1 LQTVIAKLK
10 DEMSKVWQ
18 MVALSEILTPVSRPE
33 SVDPQKDYRLL
44 GARWYAGGLYV
55 KETKPGSQIQA
66 AKLYRVEENDFV
78 YNRLFAWKG
87 SFAIATGENAG
98 CYVSNEFPSF
108 AINPEIADGH
118 YLWRYFSRAITWDE
132 ALGLSTGGTPTS
144 RNRLKEEKLLAMKIP
159 LPSLDEQQRIVARI
173 EELATKIEE
182 ARSLRQESA
191 ESVFALIASLH
202 LNLSGER
209 IVGLE
214 DFLRLD
220 EEREEI
226 EYGKEYPQVGVKGF
240 GQGLFARETLSAS
253 QTTYKAFNRLYEG
266 AVVLSQVKGWEGA
279 LAVCPSDLAGRYVS
293 PEYRTFRCIPEEALP
308 KYLDAIFSTPWFWT
322 QLSSLSRGVGGRRER
337 IRPEHFLSLEI
348 PMPKVAQQKQ
358 AASAFEA
365 LEKVRSLQ
373 IESAAE
379 LDSLLPA
386 ILDKAFKGE
395 L

>member
-1 LQTVIAKLK
+1 MAPLEKAICHRKEFIEINDLERYKRCRVQLHAQGVVLRDIVQGTEIKTKKQQMCRAGEFLVAEIDAKHGGFGIVPEDL
-10 DEMSKVWQ
+10 EGAIVSSHYF
-18 MVALSEILTPVSRPE
+18 LFEINQEVLERRFLDFFIRTPAFREQVSAQGSTNYAAIRP
-33 SVDPQKDYRLL
+33 
-44 GARWYAGGLYV
+44 
-55 KETKPGSQIQA
+55 
-66 AKLYRVEENDFV
+66 NDV
-78 YNRLFAWKG
+78 
-87 SFAIATGENAG
+87 
-98 CYVSNEFPSF
+98 
-108 AINPEIADGH
+108 
-118 YLWRYFSRAITWDE
+118 FSY
-132 ALGLSTGGTPTS
+132 
-144 RNRLKEEKLLAMKIP
+144 KIP
-159 LPSLDEQQRIVARI
+159 LPLLDEQRRIVTRI
-173 EELATKIEE
+173 EELAAKIEE

-209 IVGLE
+209 IVSLK

-240 GQGLFARETLSAS
+240 GQGLFARETLNAS

-279 LAVCPSDLAGRYVS
+279 LAICPSDLAGRYVS
-293 PEYRTFRCIPEEALP
+293 PEYRTFRCTPEEALP
-308 KYLDAIFSTPWFWT
+308 KYLGAIFSTPWFWT
-322 QLSSLSRGVGGRRER
+322 RLSSLSRGVGGRRER
-337 IRPEHFLSLEI
+337 IRPEHFLGLEI
-348 PMPKVAQQKQ
+348 PMPTVGQQKQ
-358 AASAFEA
+358 AVSVFEA

-379 LDSLLPA
+379 LDALLPA

>member
-1 LQTVIAKLK
+1 MGGNWPMAPLEKAICHRKEFIEINDLERYKRCRVQLHAQGVVLRDIVQGTEIKTKKQQMCRAGEFLVAEIDAKHGGFGIVPEDL
-10 DEMSKVWQ
+10 EGAIVSSHYF
-18 MVALSEILTPVSRPE
+18 LFEINQEVLERRFLDFFIRTPAFREQVSAQGSTNYAAIRP
-33 SVDPQKDYRLL
+33 
-44 GARWYAGGLYV
+44 
-55 KETKPGSQIQA
+55 
-66 AKLYRVEENDFV
+66 NDV
-78 YNRLFAWKG
+78 
-87 SFAIATGENAG
+87 
-98 CYVSNEFPSF
+98 
-108 AINPEIADGH
+108 
-118 YLWRYFSRAITWDE
+118 FSY
-132 ALGLSTGGTPTS
+132 
-144 RNRLKEEKLLAMKIP
+144 KIP
-159 LPSLDEQQRIVARI
+159 LPLLDEQRRIVTRI
-173 EELATKIEE
+173 EELAAKIEE

-209 IVGLE
+209 IVSLK

-240 GQGLFARETLSAS
+240 GQGLFARETLNAS

-279 LAVCPSDLAGRYVS
+279 LAICPSDLAGRYVS
-293 PEYRTFRCIPEEALP
+293 PEYRTFRCTPEEALP
-308 KYLDAIFSTPWFWT
+308 KYLGAIFSTPWFWT
-322 QLSSLSRGVGGRRER
+322 RLSSLSRGVGGRRER
-337 IRPEHFLSLEI
+337 IRPEHFLGLEI
-348 PMPKVAQQKQ
+348 PMPTVGQQKQ
-358 AASAFEA
+358 AVSVFEA

-379 LDSLLPA
+379 LDALLPA